1 MGAVSIKIGD
11 ATINAIGY
19 SITEEATPVSGGDT
33 YGAVASFNV
42 TVPQGKLAEAALY
55 QADVR
60 VEDSQYGKIFG
71 HIDKIARNDGAGTF
85 SLTCLARTA
94 KLAVRNVSA
103 PPHRGT
109 LSTALGAYLSLG
121 DATLAWK
128 MPDDMKT
135 LPVAFPGWTGDLW
148 NHLKQ
153 LAVAWG
159 LEIAFN
165 DGYVEFR
172 RPRGTTLSVEWSQ
185 DLTTDIGDNSLAD
198 KAELY
203 WYRTYP
209 ISNNSVYPPNR
220 DLEFAQV
227 YSIPAGEETEIV
239 LQLEA
244 SVSSVVQPVFRETIS
259 PTWFSGSNIS
269 LTKEDGNK
277 VTFGEW
283 ARGNGAARVEIM
295 DDSTRLKLIV
305 RGPYTPGSATYR
317 LAVAGTNTHGEYS
330 AIRIA
335 GNGVGFTRER
345 VEVLTGVRP
354 NYAASDMAPT
364 QDNIFINNASAAWDL
379 CASHARL
386 YSTATVSAT
395 FSAPAVGLKNPL
407 GLVPGGRFYDPKSK
421 QWFRARSVDYEFGLI
436 KVSGDLDTLESD
448 AKKMFQ
454 GMTYAQLQ
462 QKYQGKTY
470 ARMML
475 DGVEKQ

>member
-1 MGAVSIKIGD
+1 MGAVVFNIVGLGEVEIKD
-11 ATINAIGY
+11 Y
-19 SITEEATPVSGGDT
+19 SISEEATPVWGGDT
-33 YGAVASFNV
+33 YGAVGSFSVNI
-42 TVPQGKLAEAALY
+42 PQAEIFQGSLY
-55 QADVR
+55 QSNVVLTDP
-60 VEDSQYGKIFG
+60 QYGTIAG
-71 HIDKIARNDGAGTF
+71 HIDKISRNDNDGTYA
-85 SLTCLARTA
+85 LECLARTA
-94 KLAVRNVSA
+94 KLAVYNITA
-103 PPHRGT
+103 PPHVGT
-109 LSTALGAYLSLG
+109 LFTAIQSYLILG

-227 YSIPAGEETEIV
+227 YSIPAGEETEII

-269 LTKEDGNK
+269 LTKEDGKK

-448 AKKMFQ
+448 AKRMFQ

-475 DGVEKQ
+475 DGVEK

>member
-1 MGAVSIKIGD
+1 MGAVVFNIVGLGEVEIKD
-11 ATINAIGY
+11 Y
-19 SITEEATPVSGGDT
+19 SISEEATPVWGGDT
-33 YGAVASFNV
+33 YGAVGSFSVNI
-42 TVPQGKLAEAALY
+42 PQAEIFQGSLY
-55 QADVR
+55 QSNVVLTDP
-60 VEDSQYGKIFG
+60 QYGTIAG
-71 HIDKIARNDGAGTF
+71 HIDKISRNDNDGTYA
-85 SLTCLARTA
+85 LECLARTA
-94 KLAVRNVSA
+94 KLAVYNITA
-103 PPHRGT
+103 PPHVGT
-109 LSTALGAYLSLG
+109 LFTAIQSYLILG

-153 LAVAWG
+153 LAVAWD
-159 LEIAFN
+159 LEIAFSQ
-165 DGYVEFR
+165 GFVEFR
-172 RPRGTTLSVEWSQ
+172 RPRAITLSDEW
-185 DLTTDIGDNSLAD
+185 TANAKADIGDNSLAD
-198 KAELY
+198 AAELY

-209 ISNNSVYPPNR
+209 ISNASVYPPNK
-220 DLEFAQV
+220 DLEFAQT

-269 LTKEDGNK
+269 LTKEDGKK

-475 DGVEKQ
+475 DGVEK